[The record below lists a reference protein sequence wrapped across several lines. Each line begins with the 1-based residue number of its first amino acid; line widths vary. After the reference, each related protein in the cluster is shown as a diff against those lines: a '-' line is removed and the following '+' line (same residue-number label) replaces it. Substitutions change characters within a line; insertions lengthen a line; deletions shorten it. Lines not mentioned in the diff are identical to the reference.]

1 MRDREAVMPTR
12 HRPLQRAITIPE
24 PLWQALSTEAE
35 RLGISRCD
43 LVRMAC
49 AAYVQK
55 LRKEA
60 KR

>member
-1 MRDREAVMPTR
+1 MPTR
-12 HRPLQRAITIPE
+12 PRPLQRAITIPE
-24 PLWQALSTEAE
+24 PLWQALATEAE